1 MSLGHLKIELF
12 FKQIRTKWFI

>member
-12 FKQIRTKWFI
+12 FKQIRNKWFI